1 MSKETN
7 FYYALCPKCTTNIP
21 SFTIKLEYKRKL
33 EINCKCGYID
43 SLTFNDYLNNYI
55 TSKVKNNYSFTY
67 PKHNKTYTYYNPIYA
82 EHYCDDCNVNT
93 NDSFII
99 KLLPPDMS
107 LINKSIIQADK
118 IIDSHFKEISEE
130 AIKLLNSKIS
140 RSKSQDD
147 KYKMGLMI
155 NSIKYLYSFCKEK
168 NQHILFCILS

>member
-1 MSKETN
+1 MTVM
-7 FYYALCPKCTTNIP
+7 
-21 SFTIKLEYKRKL
+21 
-33 EINCKCGYID
+33 
-43 SLTFNDYLNNYI
+43 LTQMIL
-55 TSKVKNNYSFTY
+55 
-67 PKHNKTYTYYNPIYA
+67 
-82 EHYCDDCNVNT
+82 
-93 NDSFII
+93 FII

>member
-1 MSKETN
+1 MSKET
-7 FYYALCPKCTTNIP
+7 
-21 SFTIKLEYKRKL
+21 
-33 EINCKCGYID
+33 CGYID
-43 SLTFNDYLNNYI
+43 SLTFNDYLDNYI

-155 NSIKYLYSFCKEK
+155 NSSSIC
-168 NQHILFCILS
+168 ILFVKKKINTFFFVFYHS